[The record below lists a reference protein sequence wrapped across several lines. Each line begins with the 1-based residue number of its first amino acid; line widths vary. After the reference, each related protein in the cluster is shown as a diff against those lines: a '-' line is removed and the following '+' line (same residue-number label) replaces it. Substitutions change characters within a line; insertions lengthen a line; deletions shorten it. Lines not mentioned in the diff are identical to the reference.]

1 MIYVN
6 FILLL
11 AFLSC
16 SYKSETIAKDKEY
29 TDVIL
34 TYKDSI
40 LGGCG
45 NLALAYRFKFR
56 NVENDR
62 SLTCIIRCPDT
73 YADGFFEEGKSYK
86 VKLSNINIQDSII
99 VYSYVKTFVNDND
112 SDYLVIKIKN
122 AITKI
127 KNTVCFCRFIRYFS
141 SVLF

>member
-1 MIYVN
+1 MIHVN

-16 SYKSETIAKDKEY
+16 SYKSKTITKDKEY

-34 TYKDSI
+34 TYRDSI
-40 LGGCG
+40 FGGCG

-56 NVENDR
+56 NVDNGN

-86 VKLSNINIQDSII
+86 AKLSNINIQDSIKG
-99 VYSYVKTFVNDND
+99 YSVVNTFENDKD
-112 SDYLVIKIKN
+112 SVYLVTKIKN

-127 KNTVCFCRFIRYFS
+127 KNTE
-141 SVLF
+141 